1 MRYSAWQVT
10 VHNAGYGRPHLTSNT
25 MKGRGIGADEQW
37 TLLVVHN
44 DDEIDRQVE
53 VSEEF
58 AKDVFSD

>member
-1 MRYSAWQVT
+1 
-10 VHNAGYGRPHLTSNT
+10 